1 MGGEPPPGPKLVSDH
16 RPRRAKPR
24 PLLHHASVAEAVLDD
39 TDSRRPFNVAVDCL
53 AEVAAPAA
61 AAELPIAQDVDA
73 RLALESED
81 VEDRLVFHF
90 SQRLQGKPAL
100 SEGG

>member
-73 RLALESED
+73 DSRWSLRMSRIASSSISRSVSRGSLPS
-81 VEDRLVFHF
+81 
-90 SQRLQGKPAL
+90 
-100 SEGG
+100 